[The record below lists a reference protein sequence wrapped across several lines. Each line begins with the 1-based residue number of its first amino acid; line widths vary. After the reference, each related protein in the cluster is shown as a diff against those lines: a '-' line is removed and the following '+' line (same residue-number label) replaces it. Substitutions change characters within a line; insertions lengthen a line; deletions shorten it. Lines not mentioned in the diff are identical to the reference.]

1 MIKEVIILHDVDGRI
16 YFDGIKQLL
25 ENGEIDEIKYYESI
39 VIKRL
44 LKKVVSRNISASDI
58 RTFKN
63 NLLFRLK
70 IPFIK
75 NKTIL
80 LGMAPYNVRFVW
92 YGLLARK
99 NNVIYHTSWPYW
111 WTNNVPCKIPFFTN
125 FLKNIFINYFKR
137 FNFYYCGISKK
148 SCESLGL
155 HIANKNRIYTIP
167 HAVDLSIFK
176 GSTALSLE
184 RKSIKIAFV
193 GRMVKEKGIHDLIT
207 LVKRCDSY
215 FEFTFIGDGEL
226 LDLVKRELGE
236 YKNVKITGR
245 ISDKNKIANLLSLSD
260 VFILPSRK
268 IEGWEELFGI
278 SLIEAMSAGLVVIST
293 NHIGPT
299 EIITNHVNGFIVN
312 DDEKLVDNIYDLL
325 KNMDFNSSCIQEVK
339 RQARLKA
346 NEYSI
351 DSISRKWGDLFDS
364 IK

>member
-1 MIKEVIILHDVDGRI
+1 
-16 YFDGIKQLL
+16 
-25 ENGEIDEIKYYESI
+25 
-39 VIKRL
+39 
-44 LKKVVSRNISASDI
+44 
-58 RTFKN
+58 
-63 NLLFRLK
+63 
-70 IPFIK
+70 
-75 NKTIL
+75 
-80 LGMAPYNVRFVW
+80 
-92 YGLLARK
+92 
-99 NNVIYHTSWPYW
+99 
-111 WTNNVPCKIPFFTN
+111 FTN